1 MTRATSRRFSQV
13 FSTRPSG
20 ILSEFLQE
28 TRRILAASAA
38 SRARSSAVPRV
49 PISPLVRSRMPVR
62 CPRCAIFSS
71 VPPQVCSTSS
81 RWAAMARISSG
92 AVDMLVDSLLEN
104 YDAQMISG
112 QGVVGCVP
120 LLAYPIGEMRLQLE
134 FRSLLRRLRVGDC
147 HRFPPAHLPAD
158 LPPDLPPDSSGSSS
172 GSGKSSFSQTFSP
185 SDVVLEVPFY
195 RTRSGRS
202 DDLCAD

>member
-1 MTRATSRRFSQV
+1 
-13 FSTRPSG
+13 
-20 ILSEFLQE
+20 
-28 TRRILAASAA
+28 
-38 SRARSSAVPRV
+38 
-49 PISPLVRSRMPVR
+49 
-62 CPRCAIFSS
+62 
-71 VPPQVCSTSS
+71 
-81 RWAAMARISSG
+81 MARISSG

-202 DDLCAD
+202 DDLCADGGRTRLHGQRGRGVRYGVLRPGICDTEAERHLTSAPD